1 MKTSRKAST
10 KVMALLA
17 ASLLTVGGGAAVVT
31 PTSANAFIP
40 DKSLTK
46 SHGDNRWHGP
56 KPAKI
61 TLDTDKTKVK
71 PGDTVNAHV
80 EVEGEA
86 PYPESGPWTYGKS
99 DITAVLFVLQVDSKL
114 TVPSMDNLNFKWGD
128 GKNRKPFSTTPLPEQ
143 NAVVVEFAA
152 RDLPLGPKPSF
163 SIDFPVTVNKSVQ
176 DGEKLGVS
184 VETEM
189 TIRPTLDWT
198 YGDWEM
204 RDIGQACVRD
214 AEGTLFFENPG
225 HYGTWLADLWLGTDV
240 DHFKL
245 NGKPEFKVTGPD
257 GEDLTNTVFPSD
269 AYPQRTVNPVAKPT
283 IYTGSDATDFNGY
296 RWLSRYEWK
305 FKEEIPP
312 AGDVWIPEGSTI
324 RVKQRV
330 QSTECEFNPS
340 QDNFGVKVESRNA
353 PLAKLDTAEAALTVD
368 ENPEAPT
375 PSETEP
381 KPDTEKESEPSSTSS
396 TPSTEATTTSDS
408 PEPSEPTEPSD
419 PSEPSETTPNEDGET
434 TVTTTEPETEDPE
447 PEPEEDPE
455 PSSPSSTIS
464 TEVTTTSETPASSTT
479 ETTKTTTPTCKP
491 SESESPKPSD
501 PSEPSEPS
509 EPTPSESGKTTVPST
524 EPESEDPDCEPS
536 GSPEPTPSST
546 TTPTLPQP
554 LLPVPLLPLGKNKDK
569 EPSTTPDRPKSSEPK
584 GTEPREP
591 GKQQE
596 TTQPQNGSQSHAA
609 TSTTAPA
616 PAKGDHSQ
624 RTTGLAN
631 TGASVIGLVIAGI
644 LAIAGG
650 LFLVRRNRNA

>member
-17 ASLLTVGGGAAVVT
+17 ASLLTVGGAAVVT

-408 PEPSEPTEPSD
+408 PEPSEPTEPTE

-447 PEPEEDPE
+447 PEPEGSEPKPDPEEDPE
-455 PSSPSSTIS
+455 PSSPSSTTS
-464 TEVTTTSETPASSTT
+464 TET
-479 ETTKTTTPTCKP
+479 TTKTTTPTCKP

-501 PSEPSEPS
+501 PSEPS

-569 EPSTTPDRPKSSEPK
+569 EPSTTPEKPKSSEPK
-584 GTEPREP
+584 GTEPQEP

-644 LAIAGG
+644 MAIAGG

>member
-1 MKTSRKAST
+1 M
-10 KVMALLA
+10 
-17 ASLLTVGGGAAVVT
+17 
-31 PTSANAFIP
+31 
-40 DKSLTK
+40 
-46 SHGDNRWHGP
+46 
-56 KPAKI
+56 
-61 TLDTDKTKVK
+61 DTDKTKVK

-143 NAVVVEFAA
+143 NAVIVEFAA

-176 DGEKLGVS
+176 DGDKLGVS

-204 RDIGQACVRD
+204 RETEDACYRD
-214 AEGTLFFENPG
+214 AEGTLTFKNPG

-240 DHFKL
+240 DHFRL

-269 AYPQRTVNPVAKPT
+269 TYPQRTVNPIAKPT

-353 PLAKLDTAEAALTVD
+353 PLAKVDTAQAALTVD

-408 PEPSEPTEPSD
+408 PEPSEPTEPTELSE

-464 TEVTTTSETPASSTT
+464 TEVTTTSETPASSAT
-479 ETTKTTTPTCKP
+479 ETTTKTTTPTCKP
-491 SESESPKPSD
+491 S
-501 PSEPSEPS
+501 
-509 EPTPSESGKTTVPST
+509 

-554 LLPVPLLPLGKNKDK
+554 LLPVPLLPLGKNKD
-569 EPSTTPDRPKSSEPK
+569 EDPSTTPEKPKSSEPK
-584 GTEPREP
+584 GTEPQEP

-644 LAIAGG
+644 MAIAGG

>member
-1 MKTSRKAST
+1 M
-10 KVMALLA
+10 
-17 ASLLTVGGGAAVVT
+17 
-31 PTSANAFIP
+31 
-40 DKSLTK
+40 
-46 SHGDNRWHGP
+46 
-56 KPAKI
+56 
-61 TLDTDKTKVK
+61 DTDKTKVK

-86 PYPESGPWTYGKS
+86 PYPESGSWTYGKS
-99 DITAVLFVLQVDSKL
+99 DVTAVIFVLQVDPKL
-114 TVPSMDNLNFKWGD
+114 TVPSVDKLNFKWGD
-128 GKNRKPFSTTPLPEQ
+128 GKQRTPFRTVPYPDQ
-143 NAVVVEFAA
+143 NAVLLEFSA
-152 RDLPLGPKPSF
+152 RDLSLGPKPSF
-163 SIDFPVTVNKSVQ
+163 SLDFPATVNKSVK
-176 DGEKLGVS
+176 DGEELGVT
-184 VETEM
+184 VQTEM

-204 RDIGQACVRD
+204 RDIGQACFRD
-214 AEGTLFFENPG
+214 AEGTLTFENPG
-225 HYGTWLADLWLGTDV
+225 HYGTWMADLWLGTDV

-257 GEDLTNTVFPSD
+257 GKDLTNTVFPSD
-269 AYPQRTVNPVAKPT
+269 AYPQRTVNPIAKPT

-296 RWLSRYEWK
+296 RWLSRYQWK
-305 FKEEIPP
+305 INEENL

-330 QSTECEFNPS
+330 ESTECSFNPS

-353 PLAKLDTAEAALTVD
+353 PLAKLDTAQAALTVD

-408 PEPSEPTEPSD
+408 PEPSEPTEPTE

-447 PEPEEDPE
+447 PEPEGSEPKPDPEEDPE
-455 PSSPSSTIS
+455 PSSPSSTTS
-464 TEVTTTSETPASSTT
+464 TET
-479 ETTKTTTPTCKP
+479 TTKTTTPTCKP
-491 SESESPKPSD
+491 S
-501 PSEPSEPS
+501 
-509 EPTPSESGKTTVPST
+509 

-536 GSPEPTPSST
+536 GSPETTPSST

-569 EPSTTPDRPKSSEPK
+569 EPSTTPDKPKSSEPQ

-644 LAIAGG
+644 MAIAGG

>member
-1 MKTSRKAST
+1 M
-10 KVMALLA
+10 
-17 ASLLTVGGGAAVVT
+17 
-31 PTSANAFIP
+31 
-40 DKSLTK
+40 
-46 SHGDNRWHGP
+46 
-56 KPAKI
+56 
-61 TLDTDKTKVK
+61 DTDKTKVK

-569 EPSTTPDRPKSSEPK
+569 EPSTTPEKPQSSEPK
-584 GTEPREP
+584 ETEPREP
-591 GKQQE
+591 GNQQE

-609 TSTTAPA
+609 TSTTAAA

-644 LAIAGG
+644 MAIAGG

>member
-1 MKTSRKAST
+1 MRTSRKAST
-10 KVMALLA
+10 KAMALLT
-17 ASLLTVGGGAAVVT
+17 ASLLTVGGAAVVT

-40 DKSLTK
+40 DTSLEGQ
-46 SHGDNRWHGP
+46 SHGDDLGHGP
-56 KPAKI
+56 KTARI

-71 PGDTVNAHV
+71 PGETVNAHV
-80 EVEGEA
+80 EIEGTA
-86 PYPESGPWTYGKS
+86 PYPKSGKWKYGES
-99 DITAVLFVLQVDSKL
+99 DITAVLFELNVDPKL
-114 TVPSMDNLNFKWGD
+114 TVKSVDKLDFKWSD
-128 GKNRKPFSTTPLPEQ
+128 GKERELTQAPTVDEHNTIAFEFATGELRPGFKSTTPFGADTSLS
-143 NAVVVEFAA
+143 V
-152 RDLPLGPKPSF
+152 D
-163 SIDFPVTVNKSVQ
+163 IPVTVNETVK
-176 DGEKLGVS
+176 DGEELGVA
-184 VETEM
+184 VGTEIV
-189 TIRPTLDWT
+189 IRPTLDWT
-198 YGDWEM
+198 YGNWEM
-204 RDIGQACVRD
+204 RETRDACYRD
-214 AEGTLFFENPG
+214 AEGTLTFKNPG
-225 HYGTWLADLWLGTDV
+225 RYGTWMADLWLGTTA
-240 DHFKL
+240 DHFEL
-245 NGKPEFKVTGPD
+245 NGKPEFTVTGPN
-257 GEDLTNTVFPSD
+257 GENLTDKVFPSD
-269 AYPQRTVNPVAKPT
+269 AYPKRTLNPQAKPT
-283 IYTGSDATDFNGY
+283 IYTGADGTDLTNY

-305 FKEEIPP
+305 FNEQKS

-324 RVKQRV
+324 HVKQRV
-330 QSTECEFNPS
+330 RSTKCDFDPS
-340 QDNFGVKVESRNA
+340 EDHFGVKVESRNA
-353 PLAKLDTAEAALTVD
+353 HLFKQDAAKATLTVD
-368 ENPEAPT
+368 ENPE
-375 PSETEP
+375 
-381 KPDTEKESEPSSTSS
+381 
-396 TPSTEATTTSDS
+396 S
-408 PEPSEPTEPSD
+408 PEPSEPSEPSD

-569 EPSTTPDRPKSSEPK
+569 EPSTTPDKPKSSEPQ

-596 TTQPQNGSQSHAA
+596 TTQPQNGSQAHAA
-609 TSTTAPA
+609 TSTTAAA

-644 LAIAGG
+644 MAIAGG